1 MQVKKQHLEL
11 DLEQQTGSKLG
22 KEYVKTVYCHSA
34 YLTSLQSTS
43 CPIRAQACTGW
54 GRWSARGAPSY
65 QGRAFWTRHPRF
77 EALIPPA
84 VSVLWTCSSLD
95 LLPWLLVLLHLCPH
109 QPLPCS
115 SWLSTHPFPFSAVP
129 GGARHRPPGQGCVE
143 MSAWWLR
150 MVPGALGLLSPSAL
164 T

>member
-1 MQVKKQHLEL
+1 MGVRLGGGEPAP
-11 DLEQQTGSKLG
+11 ESTGQG
-22 KEYVKTVYCHSA
+22 PGFGRPGDCKEHVP
-34 YLTSLQSTS
+34 